1 MRTLFEQER
10 DYYNVVYADH
20 ALDAGS
26 CSLYSV
32 STREDVKKSSEIFM
46 KIMLPLMSMLTGA
59 AALIFLIVLYQMMKV
74 MADRSASSISLM
86 KIFGYRRG
94 EIRKLYLD
102 GNFFLVAAGA
112 LLMLPLAKAF
122 MDIVYPVFIANVACG
137 VDLAWPPALY
147 AVVYGGI
154 LLGYLLIRTIL
165 MQRLEKVSPA
175 EVLKAR
181 E

>member
-26 CSLYSV
+26 SSLYSV
-32 STREDVKKSSEIFM
+32 SNREDVKKSSEIFM

-74 MADRSASSISLM
+74 MTDRSASSISLM

-94 EIRKLYLD
+94 EIRKLYLG

-112 LLMLPLAKAF
+112 ICSGL
-122 MDIVYPVFIANVACG
+122 
-137 VDLAWPPALY
+137 WRHPP
-147 AVVYGGI
+147 GI
-154 LLGYLLIRTIL
+154 SAD
-165 MQRLEKVSPA
+165 QNDPDAAS
-175 EVLKAR
+175 
-181 E
+181 